1 MDSRISSSTDETV
14 SEAGPDGNRPGGTHV
29 DQLARRTATL
39 EQVFESSDVAFVV
52 TDYTDLAVNGLT
64 RMYGVTTGFPQTARW
79 KSPTT
84 LSTEGASVRYTAIAA
99 LGIARLPLDV
109 QRGILADAHAAD
121 LSQSVMNWAL
131 AGADPGAVALATW
144 LAAELGDTA
153 EARRGAQRIR
163 ELVATG
169 RAIPTVDQAWMLT
182 ALVECDLAIDEH
194 GTATEL
200 LARLLRNQGGRGIFP
215 HVLPPDGQNRLR
227 AHIGCF
233 ADQVYPIQAL
243 ARYARATGDA
253 EALRAADRCAERIVE
268 LQGPAGQWWWHYDSR
283 TGDVVEGFP
292 VYSVHQ
298 HAMAPMALFDLY
310 EAGGRD
316 HRDAVVR
323 GLRWIQRHP
332 ELPESNLIA
341 RGAGVI
347 WRKIGRREPRKA
359 TRTIRSVTTALRP
372 GLRLGA
378 LDALFPPGWVDRECR
393 PYELGWLLYAWATT
407 ATDNEAH

>member
-1 MDSRISSSTDETV
+1 MESHISSSTDRTGGQV
-14 SEAGPDGNRPGGTHV
+14 GPDGDRPGGTNV
-29 DQLARRTATL
+29 EQVVRRTATAAR
-39 EQVFESSDVAFVV
+39 VFDGSEVAPVV
-52 TDYTDLAVNGLT
+52 AEYAGLAVDGLT

-79 KSPTT
+79 QSPTT

-99 LGIARLPLDV
+99 LGIARMPVEV
-109 QRGILADAHAAD
+109 QRGILAGSHAAD
-121 LSQSVMNWAL
+121 LTQSVMNWAL
-131 AGADPGAVALATW
+131 AGTDPGAVALATW
-144 LAAELGDTA
+144 LAAELGDTT
-153 EARRGAQRIR
+153 EAGRGVERIR
-163 ELVATG
+163 ELVTG
-169 RAIPTVDQAWMLT
+169 GTAIPTVDQAWMLT
-182 ALVECDLAIDEH
+182 ALVEYGLAVDEH
-194 GTATEL
+194 GTANEL
-200 LARLLRNQGGRGIFP
+200 LARLLRHQGDRGLFP

-253 EALRAADRCAERIVE
+253 EALKAAGRCADRIVE
-268 LQGPAGQWWWHYDSR
+268 LQGAAGQWWWHYDAR

-310 EAGGRD
+310 EAGGPD
-316 HRDAVVR
+316 HRAAVVL
-323 GLRWIQRHP
+323 GLGWIAHHP
-332 ELPESNLIA
+332 ELPGESLIA
-341 RGAGVI
+341 AGAGVI

-378 LDALFPPGWVDRECR
+378 LDALFPPGRVDRECR
-393 PYELGWLLYAWATT
+393 PYELGWLLYAWAT
-407 ATDNEAH
+407 ATDNEAL